1 MPEQDST
8 PTVVPP
14 ASPSA
19 ATRKP
24 RGRSRLLDIALLSR
38 WRRRKLIQEIEAA
51 TGRTLLC
58 YVSIGAI
65 IAPSDIFDLIRLLQK
80 VDSGASITLLLDSPG
95 GYIDSAE
102 KMVHLLREAC
112 ESSSSGNGDLE
123 VVVPYQ
129 AKSAATLIALGA
141 DQIVMSDSSELG
153 PIDPQVPYS
162 EGHTV
167 SAMTL
172 IRAYEKAE
180 ARCMT
185 SPNNPAFAAELGM
198 FDAVIVEAARQAVSR
213 SRVCAERL
221 LKRKGANYTAIA
233 DALLDIER
241 FPSHGQMIDW
251 RTALQ
256 IGIPHVHRLDRQSPL
271 WQQYWHLYRQLLAVC
286 GAGRRVFESRDLT
299 ILTQ

>member
-1 MPEQDST
+1 MPDQHSM
-8 PTVVPP
+8 PTMILPT
-14 ASPSA
+14 SPSA
-19 ATRKP
+19 AAPKS
-24 RGRSRLLDIALLSR
+24 RGRSRLLDTILLSR
-38 WRRRKLIQEIEAA
+38 RRRRKLISEIEAA

-58 YVSIGAI
+58 YVSLGTIV
-65 IAPSDIFDLIRLLQK
+65 APSDTFDLIRVIQK

-112 ESSSSGNGDLE
+112 ESPSGSNGDLE

-141 DQIVMSDSSELG
+141 DRIVMSDSSELG

-162 EGHTV
+162 ESHTV

-180 ARCMT
+180 ERCMAH
-185 SPNNPAFAAELGM
+185 PNNPAFAAELGT

-213 SRVCAERL
+213 SKVCAESL
-221 LKRKGANYTAIA
+221 LMRTGTNYTATA
-233 DALLDIER
+233 DALLDVER
-241 FPSHGQMIDW
+241 FPSHGQMLDW
-251 RTALQ
+251 RTARA
-256 IGIPHVHRLDRQSPL
+256 IGIPHVHPMNRHSER
-271 WQQYWHLYRQLLAVC
+271 WRQYWELYSRLRAVC
-286 GAGRRVFESRDLT
+286 GADSRILESRHESLLT
-299 ILTQ
+299 S

>member
-1 MPEQDST
+1 MTDQRSMPT
-8 PTVVPP
+8 MILPT
-14 ASPSA
+14 SPSA
-19 ATRKP
+19 AASKSRS
-24 RGRSRLLDIALLSR
+24 RSRLLDTILLSR
-38 WRRRKLIQEIEAA
+38 RRRRKLISEIEAA

-58 YVSIGAI
+58 YVSLGTIV
-65 IAPSDIFDLIRLLQK
+65 APSDTFDLIRVIQK

-112 ESSSSGNGDLE
+112 ESPSGSNGDLE

-141 DQIVMSDSSELG
+141 DRIVMSDSSELG

-162 EGHTV
+162 ESHTV

-180 ARCMT
+180 ERCMAH
-185 SPNNPAFAAELGM
+185 PNNPAFAAELGT

-213 SRVCAERL
+213 SKVCAESL
-221 LKRKGANYTAIA
+221 LIRTGTNYTATA
-233 DALLDIER
+233 DALLDVER
-241 FPSHGQMIDW
+241 FPSHGQMLDW
-251 RTALQ
+251 RTARA
-256 IGIPHVHRLDRQSPL
+256 IGIPHVHPMNRHSER
-271 WQQYWHLYRQLLAVC
+271 WRQYWELYSRLRAVC
-286 GAGRRVFESRDLT
+286 GADRRILESRHESLLT
-299 ILTQ
+299 S